1 MPTFSFAISWRLSLV
16 PLYYRSL
23 SYALRMKTTKLL
35 PFQVLDGKPLVAG
48 YDDDDV
54 DGVPMPG
61 DHDGM
66 PLDLEAL
73 DKQKEL
79 EEAERQA
86 KLKFQAS
93 KWETVDEST
102 LEAQVRSIPLHCWI
116 KKRQENVRSHRLF
129 TGDSPMIPSK
139 FQKKVYIPRE
149 SLSLINWLFASHK
162 CNSSCLSYFFLRKIP
177 LSKKIKIFCYPKI
190 GPLRPH
196 LVA

>member
-1 MPTFSFAISWRLSLV
+1 ME
-16 PLYYRSL
+16 
-23 SYALRMKTTKLL
+23 
-35 PFQVLDGKPLVAG
+35 G

-73 DKQKEL
+73 DKQKEQ

-102 LEAQVRSIPLHCWI
+102 LEAQVRNSRRGRRKMQRRRRLSAFYTIVTSSDVPKRKRDYRRLYQPLI
-116 KKRQENVRSHRLF
+116 GVDKLTF
-129 TGDSPMIPSK
+129 
-139 FQKKVYIPRE
+139 
-149 SLSLINWLFASHK
+149 
-162 CNSSCLSYFFLRKIP
+162 NSSLVYLISSFENHVTTTH
-177 LSKKIKIFCYPKI
+177 KKNAKKIFCYP
-190 GPLRPH
+190 
-196 LVA
+196 V

>member
-1 MPTFSFAISWRLSLV
+1 MG
-16 PLYYRSL
+16 
-23 SYALRMKTTKLL
+23 
-35 PFQVLDGKPLVAG
+35 D

-73 DKQKEL
+73 DKQKEQ

-102 LEAQVRSIPLHCWI
+102 LEAQVRKNIHHYRI
-116 KKRQENVRSHRLF
+116 KKRRKGVRSGRGF
-129 TGDSPMIPSK
+129 VADSTKVPSK
-139 FQKKVYIPRE
+139 FPNKMYIPRE
-149 SLSLINWLFASHK
+149 TLSL
-162 CNSSCLSYFFLRKIP
+162 NSDCLERLTNIT
-177 LSKKIKIFCYPKI
+177 
-190 GPLRPH
+190 H
-196 LVA
+196 LVYLISSFEKKFLSQFKKNILLS